1 MVSPS
6 SAARSPSSPTYRRE
20 PGSRR
25 STVKQASCRRTA
37 RAALSRDGSG
47 SSASGQG
54 EVMQQQQLT
63 LLVVPTCA
71 TFAFDEPPHAAG
83 SSDTPDAPASAS
95 P

>member
-1 MVSPS
+1 
-6 SAARSPSSPTYRRE
+6 
-20 PGSRR
+20 
-25 STVKQASCRRTA
+25 
-37 RAALSRDGSG
+37 
-47 SSASGQG
+47 
-54 EVMQQQQLT
+54 MQQQQLT